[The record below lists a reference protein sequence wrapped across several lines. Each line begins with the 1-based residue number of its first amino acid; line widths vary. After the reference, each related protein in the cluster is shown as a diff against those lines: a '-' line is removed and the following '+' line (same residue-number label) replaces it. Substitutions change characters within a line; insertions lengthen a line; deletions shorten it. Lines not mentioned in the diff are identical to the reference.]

1 MHINFINDHKS
12 LGFKYS
18 KDIEMENQAT
28 IYFTNDQNSSSIL
41 FRLTNS

>member
-18 KDIEMENQAT
+18 KTLEVENQVT
-28 IYFTNDQNSSSIL
+28 LSFTNDQNLINKS
-41 FRLTNS
+41 